1 MRLTRK
7 LALAGAVVGM
17 LMVGVAQ
24 AQYQQPDPATLEKNY
39 EAKLKKDFIAKGSWE
54 QSIDSALA
62 KAKAEN
68 KPVLAYFTRSYAP

>member
-17 LMVGVAQ
+17 LLMGTAH
-24 AQYQQPDPATLEKNY
+24 AQYQADPAALEDNY
-39 EAKLKKDFIAKGSWE
+39 QAKLKKDFITNGNWE
-54 QSIDSALA
+54 QSIDGALA
-62 KAKAEN
+62 KAKAAN